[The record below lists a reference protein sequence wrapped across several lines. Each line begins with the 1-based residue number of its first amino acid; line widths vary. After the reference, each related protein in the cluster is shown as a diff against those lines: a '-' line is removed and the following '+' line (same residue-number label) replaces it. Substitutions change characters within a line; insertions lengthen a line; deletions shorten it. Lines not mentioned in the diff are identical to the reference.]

1 MTTVGA
7 GEGDAAFLKGDSGI
21 AAGGV
26 VELRDPGSSSD
37 AGVPGV
43 FPATAVDAGE
53 GDAAFLKGDSGIAA
67 GGVVEL
73 RDPGSSSDAG
83 VPGVFPATAVD
94 ADDVGGPLL
103 DRVSVAGVLLFF
115 CDRFFAIGTSLKHKK
130 QLPAL

>member
-7 GEGDAAFLKGDSGI
+7 GEGDAPFLKGDSGI

-43 FPATAVDAGE
+43 
-53 GDAAFLKGDSGIAA
+53 L
-67 GGVVEL
+67 
-73 RDPGSSSDAG
+73 
-83 VPGVFPATAVD
+83 PATAVD

-103 DRVSVAGVLLFF
+103 DRVSVAGFLLFF
-115 CDRFFAIGTSLKHKK
+115 CERFFAICTSWKHKK
-130 QLPAL
+130 QLPGL